1 MSDVSIAPRRR
12 LSAAVHQN
20 RTLSRTGVL
29 ERGFSRL
36 FQGLV
41 YAQIWEDPVVDMA
54 ALDIG
59 PEDDLVCIASGGCN
73 LMSYLTAG
81 PRSLSAVDLSPAH
94 VALNRLKLAAA
105 IHLPEHAQ
113 FYDMFGHAD
122 RPEAAALYDRHIA
135 PHLDGKSR
143 SYWESRWRLRK
154 RRIDMLSHGFHR
166 FGVLGRFIG
175 VAHMASR
182 LGGVRYDAFFE
193 AKSLEDQRAF
203 FDEHVAPLF
212 DKWLVRTLARRRASL
227 FGLGIPPAQ
236 YDKLAADADGDII
249 PVLRERIRVL
259 MCDHPVSE
267 NYFAWQAFGRGYDP
281 QGTGPVPPYL
291 QVGKWQA
298 LKANAPRATIENHA
312 LTDMLARAPDGSK
325 SCFSFLDAQD
335 WMTDGQLDALWTQ
348 VTRVARP
355 GARAIFRTG
364 GAPDILPGR
373 LREDILAQWDRDTER
388 GRELHAQDRSAIYGG
403 FHIYRRRG

>member
-1 MSDVSIAPRRR
+1 MSDASIGHRRQ
-12 LSAAVHQN
+12 LGAAVHQN
-20 RTLSRTGVL
+20 APLSRTGVL

-54 ALDIG
+54 ALEIG
-59 PEDDLVCIASGGCN
+59 PDDDVVCIASGGCN

-81 PRSLSAVDLSPAH
+81 PNSLSAVDLSPAH

-113 FYDMFGHAD
+113 FYDMFGHAN
-122 RPEAAALYDRHIA
+122 RPGARKLYDSHIA
-135 PHLDGKSR
+135 EHLDPESR
-143 SYWESRWRLRK
+143 AYWESRWRLRR

-175 VAHMASR
+175 MAHMASR
-182 LGGVRYDAFFE
+182 LGGVRYEGFFE
-193 AKSLEDQRAF
+193 AKTLEEQRAF

-212 DKWLVRTLARRRASL
+212 DKWLVRMLARRRASL

-236 YDKLAADADGDII
+236 YDKLAADAGGDII

-259 MCDHPVSE
+259 MCDYPVSE

-291 QVGKWQA
+291 QEAKWPA
-298 LKANAPRATIENHA
+298 LKANAARATIENSS
-312 LTDMLARAPDGSK
+312 LTDMLSRAPDGSK

-335 WMTDGQLDALWTQ
+335 WMTDAQLNRLWTQ

-355 GARAIFRTG
+355 GARVIFRTG
-364 GAPDILPGR
+364 GVPDILPGR
-373 LREDILAQWDRDTER
+373 VREDILAQWDCDAAR
-388 GRELHAQDRSAIYGG
+388 GNELHAQDRSAIYGG
-403 FHIYRRRG
+403 FHLYRRRG